1 MPESTPSYNSVCAT
15 CHAAIGALIITLI
28 VYLHTLPSAYEWFQA
43 HYFLIAYAHLLLLTI
58 VKEYVIDPAIEH
70 DGLGWTDPD
79 GVSASLQDFTWYWVG
94 GVVAGL
100 FLWLVH

>member
-15 CHAAIGALIITLI
+15 CHAAIGALIIIT
-28 VYLHTLPSAYEWFQA
+28 SAYIHNLYPGWGWWLGIFILSF
-43 HYFLIAYAHLLLLTI
+43 YTVL
-58 VKEYVIDPAIEH
+58 KEYVIDLILEH

-94 GVVAGL
+94 GIVAGI